1 MTQNQVRALALFGAP
16 LAILLGVAIHPY
28 VGNEID
34 LDRVTKTITDDPDRW
49 ALAHLILA
57 FGMGLVLVSAVVL
70 RRFLMDEGELRWS
83 FIAFPFVLVGG
94 TVVGSGFGGEL
105 AAAAVANAGG
115 DVRAVMDAAEP
126 WFNVLFGVGGLLFL
140 VGWLCFAVAVYRGR
154 PLADGLILPV
164 AIAMVVVGVAPLVP
178 HSIAGYVVAVALAIA
193 EWPIGARWWSAERA

>member
-49 ALAHLILA
+49 ALAHFLILA

-94 TVVGSGFGGEL
+94 TVVGSGFGLWEL

-140 VGWLCFAVAVYRGR
+140 GGLALFRGR
-154 PLADGLILPV
+154 SV
-164 AIAMVVVGVAPLVP
+164 SRAP
-178 HSIAGYVVAVALAIA
+178 S
-193 EWPIGARWWSAERA
+193 R